1 MNVEPPRALRAA
13 GLTAY
18 DLDKARLR
26 RHTLRAT
33 PHYDAAAWLPR
44 QVAAALMEHLQP
56 VRMQPTRILDVGA
69 GTGICSRL
77 LSRQYASARLI
88 ALDCSPSMLA
98 LGRSPWPRWI
108 RKRVSVCADAQH
120 LPLEDRSID
129 LLVSSL
135 MLQSCAQP
143 ERMLAEFH
151 RVLAPGGL
159 LMLASLG
166 PDTLWQLRE
175 SWKAVD
181 AHVHVHAF
189 IDMHDLGDALQRAG
203 FQDVVMDT
211 ERFTRHYQDVRALA
225 SELQALGSANAAHGC
240 HKGLTTPARFA
251 RMAAAYEAFRNGNGV
266 PASYEV
272 VFGHAWR
279 APAHTVTFSSHP
291 PPPPGTHPA

>member
-1 MNVEPPRALRAA
+1 MNHLPPRAANPAPLA
-13 GLTAY
+13 AY

-26 RHTLRAT
+26 RHAARAAH
-33 PHYDAAAWLPR
+33 HYDAAAWLPR
-44 QVAAALMEHLQP
+44 QVAGALMEHLQP
-56 VRMQPTRILDVGA
+56 VRMQPLRILDAGA

-77 LSRQYASARLI
+77 LSRHYSSARVI
-88 ALDCSPSMLA
+88 SLDCSPSMLA
-98 LGRSPWPRWI
+98 LARSPWPRWLH
-108 RKRVSVCADAQH
+108 KRVSLCADAQR
-120 LPLEDRSID
+120 LPLADKCVD

-143 ERMLAEFH
+143 DAVLAEFH

-166 PDTLWQLRE
+166 PETLWQLRE
-175 SWKAVD
+175 SWLAVD

-189 IDMHDLGDALQRAG
+189 IDMHDLGDAMQRTG

-211 ERFTRHYQDVRALA
+211 ERFTGSYPDARALA
-225 SELQALGSANAAHGC
+225 RELQALGSANAAQGC
-240 HKGLTTPARFA
+240 PRGLTTPARFA
-251 RMAAAYEAFRNGNGV
+251 RMAAAYEAFRIGSVV

-279 APAHTVTFSSHP
+279 ASPQTVTFSSR
-291 PPPPGTHPA
+291 PPGPPAPHPG